1 MYNKGSN
8 ITKEKFM
15 KKQEYIVYYKIL
27 LNGNVKVKARTE
39 KEAKEMC
46 KRLSKEDLMLN
57 VKEIELNVYEAYN

>member
-1 MYNKGSN
+1 
-8 ITKEKFM
+8 M

-46 KRLSKEDLMLN
+46 RRLSKEDLMLN